1 MSTMQGRNPRLRRA
15 LLVVGLVA
23 TLAAVYFAPERQPLE
38 QQASA
43 QGRGEGRRA
52 PAPAAPQSRHEAAPE
67 SLQVSGFSRK
77 LAQKISVVD
86 LFEARVPPAVALK
99 EVKPEPPKLP
109 FAYVGR
115 VEDGNVNKVVL
126 MHSGQ
131 VYVIGAGEQLAGNT
145 YRLDEIEGDRLVF
158 NYLPL
163 SVRQEL
169 NTGAAR

>member
-1 MSTMQGRNPRLRRA
+1 MPMMQGRSPRLRRV
-15 LLVVGLVA
+15 LLAGGLVA
-23 TLAAVYFAPERQPLE
+23 TLAAVYFAPEHQSPE
-38 QQASA
+38 QQATAS
-43 QGRGEGRRA
+43 GRGDGRRA
-52 PAPAAPQSRHEAAPE
+52 APPAAPQTRQESARE
-67 SLQVSGFSRK
+67 SLQVVAFSRD

-109 FAYVGR
+109 FSYVGR
-115 VEDGNVNKVVL
+115 VEDGKVNKVVL

-131 VYVIGAGEQLAGNT
+131 VYVIGEGEQLAGNT

-163 SVRQEL
+163 AAWQEL